1 MNLSL
6 EGIGATLQS
15 EDDETS
21 IKSLVPGAPAERSKK
36 LQAGDKIIG
45 VEPRKGEIEDIIGWR
60 LEDIVDKIKGKK
72 EQKFVLKLNLQKVEK
87 AVLSL

>member
-1 MNLSL
+1 MHRLN
-6 EGIGATLQS
+6 A
-15 EDDETS
+15 
-21 IKSLVPGAPAERSKK
+21 VKK

-45 VEPRKGEIEDIIGWR
+45 VGQEKGEIEDIIGWR

-87 AVLSL
+87 PYCHFSSR